1 MSIAP
6 SAQRFV
12 GDTACRLQHLLPKKI
27 DLD

>member
-1 MSIAP
+1 MAIVP

-12 GDTACRLQHLLPKKI
+12 GDTNCRLQHLLPKKI